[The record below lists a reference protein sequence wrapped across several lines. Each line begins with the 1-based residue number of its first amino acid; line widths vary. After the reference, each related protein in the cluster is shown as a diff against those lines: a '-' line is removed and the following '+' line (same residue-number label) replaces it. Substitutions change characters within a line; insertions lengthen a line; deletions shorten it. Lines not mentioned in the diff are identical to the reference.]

1 MENDAK
7 IDEPMQATKDIE
19 VPLNTNTSDKNQSED
34 DHTEKIGGEAEAKP

>member
-19 VPLNTNTSDKNQSED
+19 VPLNTNTSDKNQSEAKKE
-34 DHTEKIGGEAEAKP
+34 EKPMTDE